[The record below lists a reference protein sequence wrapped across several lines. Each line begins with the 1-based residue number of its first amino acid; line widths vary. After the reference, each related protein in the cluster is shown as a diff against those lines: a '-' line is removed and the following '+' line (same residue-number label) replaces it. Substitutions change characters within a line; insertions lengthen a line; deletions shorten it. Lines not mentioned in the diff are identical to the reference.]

1 MAVNTWAKGN
11 IGGSSK
17 TGASGSESSGGGGSV
32 ATFVMDNTEQMKTSV
47 FEFPVALETEDFT
60 GTYVYN
66 EELGG
71 GLQEMKVPLYKGK
84 ALVMYRGEVDETFQL
99 SGGIEVFD
107 EGEDYTVLVI
117 TGDCK
122 LKTEPSSA
130 QST

>member
-1 MAVNTWAKGN
+1 MAVNTWAKNN

-17 TGASGSESSGGGGSV
+17 TGASGSESSGGESV
-32 ATFVMDNTEQMKTSV
+32 VTFVMDNTEQVKTGV
-47 FEFPVALETEDFT
+47 FEFPVALETEGFV

-84 ALVMYRGEVDETFQL
+84 ALVMYRGEIDETFQL

-117 TGDCK
+117 TGDCE
-122 LKTEPSSA
+122 LKTELSSA